1 MITIY
6 HNPRCRKS
14 RAGLA
19 YLQEKIKDFE
29 LREYLKDPL
38 SYEEMSDLIKKL
50 NMAPFKLVRTQEDIY
65 KSEFKGKEFTNEE
78 WIQILADNPKLIQRP
93 IVVKEHSAVLAQPSK
108 NIDKLL

>member
-14 RAGLA
+14 RAGLS

-38 SYEEMSDLIKKL
+38 SYKEMNDLIKKL
-50 NMAPFKLVRTQEDIY
+50 NIVPFDLVRTQEDIY

-78 WIQILADNPKLIQRP
+78 WIQILVDNPKLIQRP
-93 IVVKEHSAVLAQPSK
+93 IVVKEHSAVLAQPPE

>member
-14 RAGLA
+14 RAGLS
-19 YLQEKIKDFE
+19 YLQEEIKDFE

-38 SYEEMSDLIKKL
+38 SYEEMNDLIMKL
-50 NMAPFKLVRTQEDIY
+50 NIAPFDLVRTQEGIY

-78 WIQILADNPKLIQRP
+78 WIQILVDNPKLIQRP
-93 IVVKEHSAVLAQPSK
+93 IVVKEHSAVLAQPPE

>member
-6 HNPRCRKS
+6 HNPRCSKS

-29 LREYLKDPL
+29 IREYLKDPL
-38 SYEEMSDLIKKL
+38 NYEEISDLVEKL
-50 NMAPFKLVRTQEDIY
+50 NITPFNLVRTQEDVY
-65 KSEFKGKEFTNEE
+65 KSEFKGKEFANEE
-78 WIQILADNPKLIQRP
+78 WIQILTDNPKLIQRP
-93 IVVKEHSAVLAQPSK
+93 IVVKEHSAVLAQPPE

>member
-19 YLQEKIKDFE
+19 YLQEKTKDFE
-29 LREYLKDPL
+29 LREYLKNPL

-50 NMAPFKLVRTQEDIY
+50 NIAPFELVRTQEDIY
-65 KSEFKGKEFTNEE
+65 KSKFKGKEFTNEE
-78 WIQILADNPKLIQRP
+78 WTQILIDNPKLIQRP
-93 IVVKEHSAVLAQPSK
+93 IVVKEHSAVLAQPPE

>member
-19 YLQEKIKDFE
+19 YLQEKVKDFE
-29 LREYLKDPL
+29 IREYLKDPL
-38 SYEEMSDLIKKL
+38 NYEEICDLVEKL
-50 NMAPFKLVRTQEDIY
+50 NMAPFNLVRTQEDIY
-65 KSEFKGKEFTNEE
+65 KSEFKGKELANEE
-78 WIQILADNPKLIQRP
+78 WIQILADNPKLLQRP
-93 IVVKEHSAVLAQPSK
+93 IVVKEHSAVLAQPPE